1 MVYMLLLMLFAV
13 GLYGILSQRNLI
25 KIIISLVILEFAV
38 NLFFVAVGFRAAGA
52 PLDEAGKSFA
62 PIRAVGE
69 SGADFAARAV
79 DPFPQAMVLTA
90 IVIGLGVLVL
100 LVAMALRLYQ
110 RYGTYDINEMRR
122 LRG

>member
-1 MVYMLLLMLFAV
+1 MVYMLLLILFAV

-25 KIIISLVILEFAV
+25 KIIISLMILEFAV

-62 PIRAVGE
+62 PIRAV
-69 SGADFAARAV
+69 

-100 LVAMALRLYQ
+100 LVAIALRLHQ